1 MKTRIYIVII
11 SANINNARR
20 CCNNIENMKILSR
33 EELSKKI
40 DYETDINNVSYN
52 LIPISDF
59 MEYYNDDVLN
69 VGDSFLSYIQVPI
82 TITNF

>member
-20 CCNNIENMKILSR
+20 CCNNIENMKFLSR

-59 MEYYNDDVLN
+59 MESSNDDDLN

-82 TITNF
+82 TNF

>member
-20 CCNNIENMKILSR
+20 CCNNIENMKFLSR

-59 MEYYNDDVLN
+59 MEYYNDDDLS

-82 TITNF
+82 TNF